1 MDLSTVIMLAAA
13 VVFLAAVYM
22 KSPES
27 ANQSLSATAALVLE
41 ILPRMAAAF
50 IIAGLIQVIVP
61 QDTLVQWMGEG
72 SGNRGILI
80 GMALGTI
87 TPGGPM
93 MHFPIVASFYKVGVG
108 VGPLVAYLT
117 AWSLFGLQRIIMWE
131 LPFLGTHVVATRVAV
146 SLLFPFLAGWLSN
159 IVWAKFHP

>member
-1 MDLSTVIMLAAA
+1 MDLSTLIMLVVAG
-13 VVFLAAVYM
+13 VFLIAVHM
-22 KSPES
+22 RSPES
-27 ANQSLSATAALVLE
+27 ANQSLEATAALVLE

-50 IIAGLIQVIVP
+50 IIAGLVQVIVP
-61 QDTLVQWMGEG
+61 QDTLVQWMGQG
-72 SGNRGILI
+72 SGSRGILI
-80 GMALGTI
+80 GMTLGTI

-146 SLLFPFLAGWLSN
+146 SLFFPFLAGWLSN
-159 IVWAKFHP
+159 VVWEKFHP